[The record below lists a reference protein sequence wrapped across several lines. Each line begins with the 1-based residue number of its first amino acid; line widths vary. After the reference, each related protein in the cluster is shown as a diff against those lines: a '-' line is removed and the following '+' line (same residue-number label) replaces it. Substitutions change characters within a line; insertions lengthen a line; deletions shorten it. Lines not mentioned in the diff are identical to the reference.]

1 MMFRVNS
8 KLTKSISNISLK
20 KRLSIVY
27 YLLVFILSSH
37 LSIGQNMVFDRLTR
51 QDGLPTNNVSDIVQ
65 DDQGFMWFGTRNGLI
80 RFDGYSYKKYTYS
93 PLDTFTVSDNYISC
107 LLKLK
112 NGKILIGTN
121 FAGFCI
127 YDPQLERF
135 DRYQINAAKAGP
147 HSNNILTA
155 TQDSSGIVWI
165 GTWNGF
171 AKFDPNS
178 AEIQHYS
185 VPRKN
190 VKFLGTN
197 YVSSIVPSP
206 DGKLWLYSPGN
217 RVCQYDPANHQ
228 FKFIPFAENANGQIL
243 LNKGGVLLLDN
254 QDNLWIGTEFDGLF
268 KLNIK
273 TKKIHKY
280 SLMNKSI
287 ASNVITDLFLDK
299 AGIIWVGTLDGGL
312 GSYNKKLDKF
322 ISYRT
327 DIADNK
333 SISSDRV
340 NCIFETSP
348 GIIWIGTHDGGVSTY
363 KKQKQYFNSFTN
375 KRYNSNNPNIKS
387 VLSFE
392 QAPNGKVWIGTD
404 GGGVDLFDPE
414 TGTLQNFNSARNETC
429 FDIIKSLHV
438 DQDQNLW
445 MGSYGSGICCKSN
458 SKLRSFYPSTK
469 QDNKHLSKPSVWSI
483 CGDNSGNIWFGMMGD
498 ALDIYNPKDSTF
510 RHIVGGGKEN
520 LPMGAIHV
528 VFKDSKSRMWVGSET
543 HGLGLYIQKNDSF
556 VHFNIDNSS
565 GLRSNSINEIKEF
578 NGKIWVGLNN
588 GGVACLEDEA
598 KKIFHSYS
606 TEQGLTGNSVFGIER
621 DDHGRLWLSTEAG
634 ISRLDAATGNI
645 RNFDIYDGI
654 GSNEFTY
661 GASFRSDK
669 GLLYFG
675 SADGFVTFYPDSV
688 QFNELAPKISL
699 LSFKIANQEITKGQR
714 YQGKI
719 YFDEP
724 LHQLQDIT
732 LSHEDYMISFE
743 FAAHEYSAPL
753 KGKYAY
759 QLEGFDK
766 EWVFANANQR
776 SATYTN
782 LPPGDYIFKVKASN
796 NHGKWNENGI
806 SIKIKVIPPWWDTNI
821 FKVIAVAWVIMVVV
835 LVVLFKTRY
844 ERKRR
849 KYLED
854 IVSMRTAELKI
865 KNDELNTSNL
875 TKDKLFSI
883 LSHDLRGPANSVEA
897 LSSMILKHFSR
908 FSEEDKLEAVGQLN
922 KAAKSLVSLVSS
934 MFTWAQLHNHSLKPV
949 STLVVLEEVIYR
961 VVDLL
966 ELQAKGKSVQIS
978 TKSLEA
984 DLCVFADKDM
994 IETVIRNLLAN
1005 AIKYSEN
1012 GGNILISTAT
1022 ENDMVKISVKDEG
1035 VGMDPETIEAL
1046 KQGGQSKPGTVG
1058 EIGSGLGLVVCKDFA
1073 EANGG
1078 YLNVISKEDEGSVFE
1093 IYLPLVSQLL
1103 EETDP
1108 II

>member
-1 MMFRVNS
+1 
-8 KLTKSISNISLK
+8 
-20 KRLSIVY
+20 
-27 YLLVFILSSH
+27 
-37 LSIGQNMVFDRLTR
+37 MVFDRITR
-51 QDGLPTNNVSDIVQ
+51 QDGLPSNNISDIVQ

-112 NGKILIGTN
+112 DGKILVGTN

-127 YDPQLERF
+127 YDPQEEKF
-135 DRYQINAAKAGP
+135 NRYQINSVKATP
-147 HSNNILTA
+147 QSNNILTA
-155 TQDSSGIVWI
+155 AQDSLGNIWI

-171 AKFDPNS
+171 AQFDPKS
-178 AEIQHYS
+178 GVSEFIS

-197 YVSSIVPSP
+197 YVSSIVPTS

-217 RVCQYDPANHQ
+217 RICQYDPSNKT
-228 FKFIPFAENANGQIL
+228 FDFTTFSDNANGQIL
-243 LNKGGVLLLDN
+243 LNKGGILLLD
-254 QDNLWIGTEFDGLF
+254 DHKNLWIGTEFDGLF
-268 KLNIK
+268 KLNTI
-273 TKKIHKY
+273 TKKIQKY
-280 SLMNKSI
+280 SFLNKSI
-287 ASNVITDLFLDK
+287 SSNVITDIFQDQ
-299 AGIIWVGTLDGGL
+299 AGEIWLGTIDGGL
-312 GSYNKKLDKF
+312 GKYDKALDKF
-322 ISYRT
+322 IAFRT
-327 DIADNK
+327 DFSDNK
-333 SISSDRV
+333 SISSDRI
-340 NCIFETSP
+340 NCIFETRP
-348 GIIWIGTHDGGVSTY
+348 GIIWTGTHGGGISVY

-392 QAPNGKVWIGTD
+392 QAPNSKVWIGTD

-414 TGTLQNFNSARNETC
+414 TGTLKNFNSAKKETC

-438 DQDQNLW
+438 DKDQNLW
-445 MGSYGSGICCKSN
+445 MGSYGSGVCRKN
-458 SKLRSFYPSTK
+458 SSGLQSFYPSPK
-469 QDNKHLSKPSVWSI
+469 NDAKHLGKPSVWSI
-483 CGDNSGNIWFGMMGD
+483 CSDGEGKVWFGMMED

-510 RHIVGGGKEN
+510 RHIIGGGKEN

-528 VFKDSKSRMWVGSET
+528 VFKDSRDRIWVGSET
-543 HGLGLYIQKNDSF
+543 HGLGLYDQQSDSF
-556 VHFNIDNSS
+556 SHFNIENTS

-588 GGVACLEDEA
+588 GGVACLEDEG
-598 KKIFHSYS
+598 KKIFHPYS
-606 TEQGLTGNSVFGIER
+606 NEQGLAGNSVFGIER
-621 DDHGRLWLSTEAG
+621 DDHGRLWLSTEIG
-634 ISRLDAATGNI
+634 ISRLDITTGQI

-688 QFNELAPKISL
+688 QFNELAPQISL
-699 LSFKIANQEITKGQR
+699 LSVKIANQEITKGKR
-714 YQGKI
+714 YNDKV
-719 YFDEP
+719 YFNVP
-724 LHQLQDIT
+724 LHELKEIT

-759 QLEGFDK
+759 QLDGFDK
-766 EWVFANANQR
+766 DWVFTNANQR

-782 LPPGDYIFKVKASN
+782 LPPGNYVFKVKASN
-796 NHGKWNENGI
+796 NHGKWNETGI
-806 SIKIKVIPPWWDTNI
+806 SIKVKVIPPWWDTNL
-821 FKVIAVAWVIMVVV
+821 FKIIAVAWVIMVVV

-844 ERKRR
+844 ERRRR

-854 IVSMRTAELKI
+854 MVAMRTTELKF
-865 KNDELNTSNL
+865 KNDELNASNL

-897 LSSMILKHFSR
+897 LSSMILRHFNR

-922 KAAKSLVSLVSS
+922 KAAKSLVSLVST
-934 MFTWAQLHNHSLKPV
+934 MFTWAKLHNHSLKPV
-949 STLVVLEEVIYR
+949 STLVVLDEVITKA
-961 VVDLL
+961 VDLL
-966 ELQAKGKSVQIS
+966 DLQAKGKSLQIL
-978 TKSLEA
+978 TENIDP
-984 DLCVFADKDM
+984 DLCVYADRDM

-1005 AIKYSEN
+1005 AIKFSEN

-1022 ENDMVKISVKDEG
+1022 ENDMVKISVKDDG
-1035 VGMDPETIEAL
+1035 VGMDSVTLEAL
-1046 KQGGQSKPGTVG
+1046 KQGGNTRPGTIG

-1078 YLNVISKEDEGSVFE
+1078 YMKVKSKVDEGSVFE
-1093 IYLPLVSQLL
+1093 IYLPIVPQLIS
-1103 EETDP
+1103 EDQP
-1108 II
+1108 VF